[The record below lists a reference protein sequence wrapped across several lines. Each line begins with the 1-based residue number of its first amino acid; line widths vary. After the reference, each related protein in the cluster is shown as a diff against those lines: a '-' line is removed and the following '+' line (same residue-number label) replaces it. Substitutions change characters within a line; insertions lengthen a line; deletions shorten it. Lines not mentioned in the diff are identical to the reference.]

1 MTKKLLLFIV
11 CVSVFS
17 CGQNTPPQPQM
28 TILSLPT
35 ASPTPEINPS
45 TTTKENLVAEIND
58 NLTPKDTMQAFCQ
71 ADFNGVRTSLDTYQ
85 EVIPYVTWDVA
96 VEADAHIVSDFK
108 IVNSM
113 QTEEDANVAVV
124 YTKVGKL
131 FEGKIE
137 DIGATSDIVTYKLV
151 KEAGRWK
158 IYYPQPPA
166 YISLNAAKKLVKK

>member
-1 MTKKLLLFIV
+1 MTKRLLPFIV
-11 CVSVFS
+11 CVSVLS
-17 CGQNTPPQPQM
+17 CGQNTSPQPQM
-28 TILSLPT
+28 TILSAPT
-35 ASPTPEINPS
+35 TAPTSETNPP
-45 TTTKENLVAEIND
+45 TTAKESSIAEIND
-58 NLTPKDTMQAFCQ
+58 NFTPKDIVQAFCQ
-71 ADFNGVRTSLDTYQ
+71 ADFNGTRSSIDTYQ

-96 VEADAHIVSDFK
+96 IEADAHIISDFK
-108 IVNSM
+108 IVNST